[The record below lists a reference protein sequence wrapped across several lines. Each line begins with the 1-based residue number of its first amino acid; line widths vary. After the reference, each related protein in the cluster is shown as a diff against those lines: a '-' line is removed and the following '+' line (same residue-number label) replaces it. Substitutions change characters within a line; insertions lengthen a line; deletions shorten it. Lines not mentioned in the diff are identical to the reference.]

1 MGTVVAFDT
10 DTGEV
15 LDVVEKFVE
24 TEDGTPG
31 YSKPQITSIECD
43 EIRAEAVRSFP
54 QRRVAVIVGPPQ
66 MDQGE
71 EGASLHYYVDPNT
84 QKLRIE
90 PERDLIREAK
100 RARVVGPKVRVV
112 ESVKKEKEGKRKE
125 VGQAVAI
132 RRRDT
137 QTAVA
142 QSARP
147 GTAPNVCF

>member
-1 MGTVVAFDT
+1 MALQKKIDHIFVGTVVAFDT

-31 YSKPQITSIECD
+31 YTKPQITSIECD

-54 QRRVAVIVGPPQ
+54 QRRVDVIVGPPQ

-71 EGASLHYYVDPNT
+71 EGASLHYHVDPNT

-100 RARVVGPKVRVV
+100 RARVVGPKVRALKA
-112 ESVKKEKEGKRKE
+112 SKRKKKEKGKRSVK
-125 VGQAVAI
+125 
-132 RRRDT
+132 
-137 QTAVA
+137 
-142 QSARP
+142 P
-147 GTAPNVCF
+147 

>member
-1 MGTVVAFDT
+1 MTFPKKIDHIFVGTVVAYDA

-31 YSKPQITSIECD
+31 YTKPQITSIERD

-54 QRRVAVIVGPPQ
+54 QRRVDVIVGPPE

-71 EGASLHYYVDPNT
+71 DGAFLHYQVDPNT
-84 QKLRIE
+84 QRLRIE

-100 RARVVGPKVRVV
+100 RARVVGPKARALKA
-112 ESVKKEKEGKRKE
+112 SKKKKKEKRKSWSS
-125 VGQAVAI
+125 
-132 RRRDT
+132 RCD
-137 QTAVA
+137 
-142 QSARP
+142 
-147 GTAPNVCF
+147 

>member
-1 MGTVVAFDT
+1 MALPKKIDHIFVGTVVAFDI

-31 YSKPQITSIECD
+31 YTKPQITSIECD

-54 QRRVAVIVGPPQ
+54 QRRVDVIVGPPR

-100 RARVVGPKVRVV
+100 RARVVGPKVRALKA
-112 ESVKKEKEGKRKE
+112 SKRKKKEKEKGRSS
-125 VGQAVAI
+125 
-132 RRRDT
+132 RSD
-137 QTAVA
+137 
-142 QSARP
+142 
-147 GTAPNVCF
+147 